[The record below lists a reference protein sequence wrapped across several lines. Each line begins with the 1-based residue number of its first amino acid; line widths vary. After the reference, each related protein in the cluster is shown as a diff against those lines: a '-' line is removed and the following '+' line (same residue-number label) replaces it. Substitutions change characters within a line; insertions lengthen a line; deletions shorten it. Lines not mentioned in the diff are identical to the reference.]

1 MTSSLLPGTAERR
14 LARELA
20 EIRTALDTLRDSARV
35 TQLQNSTLYG
45 NLTARDADGTVR
57 AVIGVQSDGTW
68 ATVNQNG
75 PPPDRPS
82 TPIPVP
88 SMNGAIVTWNG
99 QLVSGTPADLMGV
112 RIYVS
117 RLGDAFLCDDSTY
130 VGTLRHAGDFPV
142 APLDPGVTYWVKFR
156 AQSTSVQ
163 ADGTPLLGT
172 ESYAASV
179 APGQVVAAAVLAGI
193 VDSLALA
200 ADAVQAAN
208 IAANAVT
215 GTAIAPDSI
224 SSPHIIAQAIQ
235 TLHIAADAIAAGQI
249 AADTITARELA
260 ALAVAAEHIQANAI
274 DAGMLQAG
282 IITADKLAAL
292 LVLATRIILGDPTG
306 ARMELDDTG
315 LDQFDDSGARTLQFG
330 ADPAGGNFLTILDPA
345 NPSAALASIADNGVI
360 TAQSFVVAGS
370 MGYKGGELTEQ
381 FDALPKGLITWGTR
395 ATGDY
400 TTDMTGIGEL
410 EALCEPGRI
419 YRIGHSAC
427 FVEPATLG
435 SQPTTQGE
443 MRLHYTTDGS
453 RPTTSS
459 AVLGTTGRS
468 APGDYGGLMANFGQ
482 YITGT
487 AEVRLRIL
495 ITYQSHFGLSS
506 RFITGGYDN
515 GLLFWIEDV
524 GPATTAGGVAS
535 SGAGTGTA
543 ATASYTREWT
553 ATWTRSWSNGG
564 QTVRYT
570 NGELVQ
576 GYYNDGV
583 NGDQVAAFGY
593 NTADI
598 RSALANATITTV
610 QVYLYAHHWYWNS
623 GGQVRLRTHNVDET
637 DTYPQ
642 VSATISAPTMGKPE
656 GRWVTLPTSVGDG
669 FKNGTIRGFALDARD
684 IARNL
689 TNYGRFDG
697 IGWGSPPRLRVLFRA
712 AGTGGGTTTPTTD
725 PSLAAPSGFSATWNT
740 TGPTVTTNWT
750 ATPGSD
756 STEVHEFLVD
766 PADTLKATIAY
777 PGGTRTSGNLGGT
790 QYLYAVRARTG
801 TAVGPFS
808 AAIRISASGQ
818 STEAAPGSGS
828 GVAFPAPTNQQ
839 TVRNADGSVTTTW
852 TATTHA
858 YDSTE
863 VHEFLV
869 DPSNTLKATITAP
882 GTSRQS
888 GVLAGGREYQYAVR
902 AKQGTSYSGFSNRVR
917 ILADGTSVDEGGG
930 DVTGGGTDVDTTT
943 AAGRYGWGN
952 PIAGD
957 EFNYTGAP
965 AAATWGV
972 YNGVG
977 HDGNGR
983 RVPAQVSVDGSKLVG
998 RGLANGDSWG
1008 MEHQFSQQYGRWEVR
1023 CRSYMTG
1030 SGGTTTTPVT
1040 RTAGVGGI
1048 PAPAAASNVELN
1060 TSDRGAM
1067 NITAS
1072 GTASVPRIY
1081 DGGGKVCG
1089 AVTISGD
1096 YIVFQNY
1103 KIQPN
1108 SQYAVYNTGNHVT
1121 IQNCTISNVKVSG
1134 DGDLNAI
1141 TLLEGSNIDVLYN
1154 VADNFVSGS
1163 PGGSHT
1169 DFCQTWVSSSH
1180 PTPVNNVRIVGNH
1193 VVNPANPSRSDSI
1206 ASLHQFCMVEGE
1218 GEGGNSGGS
1227 GNPTNWLIENN
1238 TVGDSW
1244 GQAIKIDGG
1253 NSFSITRNK
1262 FVGDS
1267 DYVIEITSASSNVKL
1282 YSDNTIGSGYGSV
1295 GTSLTA
1301 GAGPSSGIGTTTDT
1315 TTTTPVSNG
1324 NDYHP
1329 VLIIWPDSENGND
1342 GEYDLLENGSPGE
1355 ANPEAYLH
1363 KPITSGSTV
1372 SQFHFTGPSID
1383 LTLFHNF
1390 AIEWTSGG
1398 ITLYVDGVQ
1407 WGYATGGA
1415 DSTHGNVQAMGSG
1428 HLTMQ
1433 LDNFDGTDQTPAT
1446 MEVEWVRAYSLTP
1459 VGTGGGTGGGGTTG
1473 GGTGSAVP
1481 ASPAEALWIGSAK
1494 GKNHF
1499 NVGIGETTSSHVD
1512 HNEAA
1517 IESGFS
1523 SQWFTLDSSKL
1534 WVIFKV
1540 RIDAATTSSGTK
1552 YARSELRELAE
1563 NGTSNAAWNGSSGTH
1578 THEHTSKVMHVP
1590 PNKSSVCFSQI
1601 HDASSDLV
1609 RLQTEGSSGS
1619 VKLVLRNTPPGSD
1632 SETVRTV
1639 ASTYS
1644 IGAEVSVKWSV
1655 VNGNGTVVINGSSFT
1670 YPAGTSGCYFKN
1682 GAYAQTNET
1691 IDSASETCEVW
1702 VKAGTEKTWH
1712 TGYTS
1717 PTTPVYSG

>member
-1 MTSSLLPGTAERR
+1 MTAALLPGTAERR

-35 TQLQNSTLYG
+35 TQLENSTLYG
-45 NLTARDADGTVR
+45 NLTARSADGTVR

-68 ATVNQNG
+68 ATVAQNG

-82 TPIPVP
+82 TPIATP

-117 RLGDAFLCDDSTY
+117 RLGDAFVCDASTY

-142 APLDPGVTYWVKFR
+142 GPLDAGVTYWVKFR
-156 AQSTSVQ
+156 AQSTSVT

-200 ADAVQAAN
+200 AEAVQAAN

-224 SSPHIIAQAIQ
+224 SSPHIVAQAIQ
-235 TLHIAADAIAAGQI
+235 TLHIAANAIAAGQI

-274 DAGMLQAG
+274 EAGMLQAG
-282 IITADKLAAL
+282 IVDADKLSAL
-292 LVLATRIILGDPTG
+292 LVLASRIILGDPTG

-381 FDALPKGLITWGTR
+381 FDALPRGLITWGTR
-395 ATGDY
+395 STGDY
-400 TTDMTGIGEL
+400 TTDLTGIGEL
-410 EALCEPGRI
+410 EALCEPGRM

-427 FVEPATLG
+427 FVEPATPG

-482 YITGT
+482 YITGGS
-487 AEVRLRIL
+487 EVRLRVL

-524 GPATTAGGVAS
+524 GPSTTVGGVAS
-535 SGAGTGTA
+535 SGAGTGPA
-543 ATASYTREWT
+543 ATAQYTREW
-553 ATWTRSWSNGG
+553 AASWTRSWSNGG

-697 IGWGSPPRLRVLFRA
+697 IGWGSPPRLRILFRA
-712 AGTGGGTTTPTTD
+712 AGTGGGTTSPTTD
-725 PSLAAPSGFSATWNT
+725 PTLAAPSGFAATWNT
-740 TGPTVTTNWT
+740 TGPTVTTSWT

-777 PGGTRTSGNLGGT
+777 PGGTRTSGTLSGP
-790 QYLYAVRARTG
+790 QYLYAVRARRG
-801 TAVGPFS
+801 NAVGPFS
-808 AAIRISASGQ
+808 SAIRISASGQ
-818 STEAAPGSGS
+818 STEAAPGSGG

-839 TVRNADGSVTTTW
+839 SVRNADGTVTTSW
-852 TATTHA
+852 TASTHA
-858 YDSTE
+858 YDATE

-869 DPSNTLKATITAP
+869 DPSNTLKATIASP
-882 GTSRQS
+882 GTSRVS

-902 AKQGTSYSGFSNRVR
+902 AKSGSTYSGFSNRVR
-917 ILADGTSVDEGGG
+917 ILADGTSVNEGGG
-930 DVTGGGTDVDTTT
+930 DVTGGTDVDTTT

-972 YNGVG
+972 SSGAGYG
-977 HDGNGR
+977 GNGR
-983 RVPAQVSVDGSKLVG
+983 RLPAQVTVDGSKLVG
-998 RGLANGDSWG
+998 RGLANGDSWAIKHG
-1008 MEHQFSQQYGRWEVR
+1008 FSQQYGRWEVR

-1030 SGGTTTTPVT
+1030 SGGGG
-1040 RTAGVGGI
+1040 TAPATQTLGVGGVAT
-1048 PAPAAASNVELN
+1048 PAGATLTTTDT
-1060 TSDRGAM
+1060 TSQL
-1067 NITAS
+1067 NITTG
-1072 GTASVPRIY
+1072 GTASTPKVY
-1081 DGGGKVCG
+1081 DGQGHTTGRINVTAPYVVVQNFRINAGSQYG
-1089 AVTISGD
+1089 AYIDANNVT
-1096 YIVFQNY
+1096 FQNNDI
-1103 KIQPN
+1103 KGITP
-1108 SQYAVYNTGNHVT
+1108 T
-1121 IQNCTISNVKVSG
+1121 G

-1141 TLLEGSNIDVLYN
+1141 TAFGNNISILYN
-1154 VADNFVSGS
+1154 TAINFVSGN
-1163 PGGSHT
+1163 PGDSHT
-1169 DFCQTWVSSSH
+1169 DFFQTWVSSSH
-1180 PTPVNNVRIVGNH
+1180 PTASSNLKIIGNK
-1193 VVNPANPSRSDSI
+1193 ATGPSNTGRSNSI
-1206 ASLHQFCMVEGE
+1206 ASIHQCVMGE
-1218 GEGGNSGGS
+1218 GLGRGGNSGGS
-1227 GNPTNWLIENN
+1227 GDPHDWIISDNEF
-1238 TVGDSW
+1238 GDSW
-1244 GQAIKIDGG
+1244 NQAIKLDGID
-1253 NSFSITRNK
+1253 NVSITRNK
-1262 FVGDS
+1262 FVGSS
-1267 DYVIEITSASSNVKL
+1267 DYVLDVSSASTNVKF
-1282 YSDNTIGSGYGSV
+1282 YSDNTVGSGYGSV
-1295 GTSLTA
+1295 NYTVTA
-1301 GAGPSSGIGTTTDT
+1301 GAGPGAATGTSTTAAT
-1315 TTTTPVSNG
+1315 SPVSNG

-1329 VLIIWPDSENGND
+1329 VLTIWPDTENGND
-1342 GEYDLLENGSPGE
+1342 GAYDLLQNAAPGQ
-1355 ANPEAYLH
+1355 ANPEGNLRR
-1363 KPITSGSTV
+1363 PILSGSTV
-1372 SQFHFTGPSID
+1372 SQVHFTGPSID
-1383 LTLFHNF
+1383 LTIFHNF

-1407 WGYATGGA
+1407 WGYSTGGSDA
-1415 DSTHGNVQAMGSG
+1415 THGNVQAMGSA

-1433 LDNFDGTDQTPAT
+1433 LDNYNGTNQTPAT

-1459 VGTGGGTGGGGTTG
+1459 VGGGGGTGGGGTTG
-1473 GGTGSAVP
+1473 GGTGSALP
-1481 ASPAEALWIGSAK
+1481 ANPGQALWIGTTA

-1499 NVGIGETTSSHVD
+1499 NVGIGESTSAHVD
-1512 HNEAA
+1512 HTQTEIQN
-1517 IESGFS
+1517 GFS
-1523 SQWFTLDSSKL
+1523 SQWFSLDASKL

-1540 RIDAATTSSGTK
+1540 RIDAATTSTNTK
-1552 YARSELRELAE
+1552 YPRSELRELSE
-1563 NGTSNAAWNGSSGTH
+1563 SGSNAAWNGSSGTH

-1609 RLQTEGSSGS
+1609 RLQTEGSVGA

-1632 SETVRTV
+1632 TETVRTV
-1639 ASTYS
+1639 ASTYT
-1644 IGAEVSVKWSV
+1644 IGGEVTVKWSV
-1655 VNGNGTVVINGSSFT
+1655 VNGNGTVVINGASFT

-1682 GAYAQTNET
+1682 GAYAQSNET

-1712 TGYTS
+1712 TGYAS
-1717 PTTPVYSG
+1717 PTTPVFSG